1 MSEGVEHWV
10 PQLTQYILKHRIGN
24 LSYPCEPTE
33 SRNLAA
39 QANISGFIETIDND
53 KQEVLYRSVNMSM
66 DGSPKRDK
74 FFESRKFTGA
84 LSRMDS
90 EVEFRSI
97 SNFEEIFNDN
107 EDVEEENFANQSL
120 LVGSGAK

>member
-1 MSEGVEHWV
+1 
-10 PQLTQYILKHRIGN
+10 
-24 LSYPCEPTE
+24 
-33 SRNLAA
+33 
-39 QANISGFIETIDND
+39 
-53 KQEVLYRSVNMSM
+53 M

>member
-1 MSEGVEHWV
+1 
-10 PQLTQYILKHRIGN
+10 
-24 LSYPCEPTE
+24 
-33 SRNLAA
+33 
-39 QANISGFIETIDND
+39 
-53 KQEVLYRSVNMSM
+53 
-66 DGSPKRDK
+66 
-74 FFESRKFTGA
+74 
-84 LSRMDS
+84 MDS